1 MNGGRAEFEILVYR
15 DERWVL
21 EDKRETEALARQ
33 AAKATLNKPKVG
45 GVRVVKCWH
54 RADGQVTETQI
65 YEEMRQVADAPVTIV
80 PIDEA
85 PQCTEVGDLYKFDSR
100 LTIGRLLRKYVEQV
114 FLTPTELLHNHRALK
129 RLQEADTL
137 FPSAVDRVATVQVK
151 AYGGESRARRDD
163 LFKFVAQATARV
175 RRVEE
180 SGNLPEFKG
189 TDFLSAYHRIKR
201 SAPPDE
207 AAYNALVVLCRDLVQ
222 HRDWLAKLARIAE
235 LIKPDGDDEV
245 MALFDKVMADL
256 VAIPAAMQDILGT
269 HRNLAQA
276 MQAIVTL
283 HDRGLPAEKS
293 DARQE
298 MEIIGPLIATG
309 RLVETRRSLVERLVR
324 QLGSS
329 QPLSRD
335 DPTKER
341 DTVQAFVASLFRA
354 DGILGGADA
363 AAAMTRRYVYLQ
375 EGGGITALKQSVSG
389 VVGTVKGMLD
399 RIIYLLELA
408 KSELGTDLKET
419 ITDQLRKLIEVNDL
433 SALAPGVSDVTERL
447 LAVKRLFE
455 TIRSGTGLPEE
466 ERKRLLERLDT
477 LLAEFIKREG
487 IIEKLDNPN
496 AILRDRAMRLVEF
509 CGSGVLPDGRA
520 LRAARERVVAHL
532 RQPNFDKAFV
542 EGIAEPARCAEL
554 LRDFHS
560 RLVRAGFR

>member
-1 MNGGRAEFEILVYR
+1 MSAGRAEFEILAYR

-21 EDKRETEALARQ
+21 EDRRETEALARQ
-33 AAKATLNKPKVG
+33 LAKSVLNKPKVG
-45 GVRVVKCWH
+45 GVKVVKCWH
-54 RADGQVTETQI
+54 RADGQVTETPI
-65 YEEMRQVADAPVTIV
+65 LEEMRQIAEAPVTIV
-80 PIDEA
+80 PIEEA
-85 PQCTEVGDLYKFDSR
+85 PQCADVGDLYKLDSR

-114 FLTPTELLHNHRALK
+114 FLTPTELLHNHKALK
-129 RLQEADTL
+129 RLQESDTL

-163 LFKFVAQATARV
+163 LFKFVTQATARV

-180 SGNLPEFKG
+180 SGNLPDLKG
-189 TDFLSAYHRIKR
+189 ADFQGVYLRIKK

-222 HRDWLAKLARIAE
+222 YRDWLAKLARIAE
-235 LIKPDGDDEV
+235 LIKPDGEAEV

-276 MQAIVTL
+276 LQAIITL
-283 HDRGLPAEKS
+283 YDRGLPAERS

-309 RLVETRRSLVERLVR
+309 RLTETRRSLIERIVR

-354 DGILGGADA
+354 DGILGGPDA

-375 EGGGITALKQSVSG
+375 EGGGLTALKQSVAG
-389 VVGTVKGMLD
+389 VCSTVKGMLD

-408 KSELGTDLKET
+408 KSELGKELKDT

-433 SALAPGVSDVTERL
+433 KSSCAGCLRRHGKAAGGEAPVRNDQVGQRSA
-447 LAVKRLFE
+447 
-455 TIRSGTGLPEE
+455 
-466 ERKRLLERLDT
+466 
-477 LLAEFIKREG
+477 
-487 IIEKLDNPN
+487 
-496 AILRDRAMRLVEF
+496 
-509 CGSGVLPDGRA
+509 
-520 LRAARERVVAHL
+520 
-532 RQPNFDKAFV
+532 
-542 EGIAEPARCAEL
+542 
-554 LRDFHS
+554 
-560 RLVRAGFR
+560 